1 MFKGICA
8 VKDSVKRARL
18 RIPRGFTRE
27 KSRGCGAPRD
37 ATYSF
42 AAPTSSS
49 GRPEENAR
57 GAYRPAAL
65 RFGVLPTRLQDRA
78 SETRRTSFEV
88 PSAPLGHR
96 DFQTQAFLPAHR
108 GSPFQPSKAA
118 AHSGRGRLPKASP
131 GYGCE
136 PRPEAPAVSRNSNA
150 SRCAL
155 DGNGKRNIVLVIRK
169 VKRISFIVIAGL
181 DPAIHTAEMPGGW
194 LYILAS
200 RPRGTLYVGVT
211 NNLVRRMDEHRSGMN
226 ELLLGTASTIWC
238 SSNNTRLCRWR
249 SSVRRTSSTGRAIG
263 RFS

>member
-1 MFKGICA
+1 LRSRKARTTPHPARFCAGERSRVRSATGRHVFICRAHMFFRSPGGKCA
-8 VKDSVKRARL
+8 GRVSSRSIPL
-18 RIPRGFTRE
+18 RRSFHKAPGPRFRDPADFLR
-27 KSRGCGAPRD
+27 SPLSAFGAPRFSN
-37 ATYSF
+37 AGVS
-42 AAPTSSS
+42 ACAP
-49 GRPEENAR
+49 
-57 GAYRPAAL
+57 
-65 RFGVLPTRLQDRA
+65 
-78 SETRRTSFEV
+78 
-88 PSAPLGHR
+88 
-96 DFQTQAFLPAHR
+96 

-155 DGNGKRNIVLVIRK
+155 DGNDKRNIVLVIRK